1 MRMPKFTCPF
11 NVTSVCTTRCA
22 FFMPA
27 SEEGIERCVMAS
39 AAGSIE
45 ELNYNVSTLADV
57 LQFIVSN
64 MEPVD
69 G

>member
-1 MRMPKFTCPF
+1 MPVPKFTCPF
-11 NVTSVCTTRCA
+11 NITSVCTTRCA
-22 FFMPA
+22 FYMPE

-57 LQFIVSN
+57 LQVIVSN
-64 MEPVD
+64 MECID